1 MAQDLG
7 QLQQQI
13 ADLRREYTR
22 LTAKPAA
29 LFQVSNI
36 DEANTAIQTLS
47 RAISDAQDE
56 AAKLDAGFG
65 GIYKTVQNIVSELKK
80 GNEPIN
86 LATSAFRKLQS
97 SAEKLKLDQQG
108 LNKLTKKQLE
118 EEQKKQKIYQQT
130 IREQA
135 IQIMQDNSL
144 LTLSG
149 GMLENSLRRRV
160 EAELMTEAE
169 AAIVRAAKEG
179 FEIFEEI
186 NTLLEKTVEN
196 REKEEKALRNSLGIS
211 GALLGVIGK
220 IPILG
225 ESSREAYEKIK
236 KEAEETYE
244 ATGKYPGAFK
254 NFGKAIAETGKIF
267 VEKLRDPVVF
277 FGGLVTLLVKGFNK
291 FDQAVVGVQKRL
303 SLSREE
309 AGGLV
314 REFTTFNTLLSSA
327 DLLKSV
333 GAIQDRLGSVGT
345 VSRDTAET
353 FARLNT
359 YVGLSEEGA
368 AGLAAQAD
376 AFGKKA
382 SDAYTTSVKTTA
394 QISKQYKTTLDQR
407 AVLEAVGKASSYT
420 LVQFRGSTQAL
431 TEGIAKAKALG
442 VSIETVNKSAQGL
455 LNFQQSIEDE
465 LAAELLTGKQLNLEQ
480 ARYYALTNQQ
490 SKLMDELNG
499 QIGTYS
505 DFTAQTVLAQEAQ
518 AKALGMSVE
527 DLSDMLFKQEYMKN
541 TAQEQVT
548 TEAEAIKQR
557 IEQITLAEKLQK
569 ATDKI
574 AETFANFV
582 AGPLGSFLTDLKVI
596 SGILGFIAG
605 SQLGKLA
612 AAFGPILTQAG
623 AYLGITTA
631 TAAAS
636 TATATAVSFGAM
648 LPVILGSVGAILGIL
663 AATNADDLFSAGGGG
678 SGYGKRVLLAPE
690 GAFALNDRDNIIAT
704 TNPVKANDL
713 VSTGTNNITVAPAA
727 LPPVYTRIELNGS
740 AIGNATSRENY
751 GVGKNIYAFGGRVD
765 YSA

>member
-1 MAQDLG
+1 MAQDIN
-7 QLQQQI
+7 QLIAQI
-13 ADLRREYTR
+13 NELRQRYTD
-22 LTAKPAA
+22 LTARPAA
-29 LFQVSNI
+29 LFNVGNI
-36 DEANTAIQTLS
+36 EEANRAVNTLQ
-47 RAISDAQDE
+47 RAVADVEREQAR
-56 AAKLDAGFG
+56 LDSGFG
-65 GIYKTVQNIVSELKK
+65 GIYETIKGIVSELKK
-80 GNEPIN
+80 TSAPIN

-108 LNKLTKKQLE
+108 LNKLTRKQLE
-118 EEQKKQKIYQQT
+118 DEQKKQKIYQQT

-135 IQIMQDNSL
+135 TQIMRDNSL
-144 LTLSG
+144 LSLSG

-160 EAELMTEAE
+160 QAELMTEEE
-169 AAIVRAAKEG
+169 AAMVRAAKEG
-179 FEIFEEI
+179 FTIFEET
-186 NTLLEKTVEN
+186 NVLLAEAVRN
-196 REKEEKALRNSLGIS
+196 REKEEKALRRSLGIS
-211 GALLGVIGK
+211 AALLGAIGK
-220 IPILG
+220 IPFLG
-225 ESSREAYEKIK
+225 ESAAEAYEKIK

-244 ATGKYPGAFK
+244 ATSKYPGAFK
-254 NFGKAIAETGKIF
+254 NFGKAITETGKILI
-267 VEKLRDPVVF
+267 EKIKDPVVF
-277 FGGLVTLLVKGFNK
+277 IGSALSVLISGFNK

-303 SLSREE
+303 ALSREE
-309 AGGLV
+309 ATKLV
-314 REFTTFNTLLSSA
+314 QEFTTFNSLLSSA

-333 GAIQDRLGSVGT
+333 GAIQDKLGSVGK

-353 FARLNT
+353 FGRLNT
-359 YVGLSEEGA
+359 LVGLSEEGA
-368 AGLAAQAD
+368 AGLASQAD

-394 QISKQYKTTLDQR
+394 QISKQYKTTIDQR
-407 AVLEAVGKASSYT
+407 AVLESVGKASSYT

-431 TEGIAKAKALG
+431 TEGVAKAKALG
-442 VSIETVNKSAQGL
+442 ISLETVSKSASGL

-541 TAQEQVT
+541 TAQEQVL

-557 IEQITLAEKLQK
+557 IETLTLQEKLQK
-569 ATDKI
+569 ATEKLSD
-574 AETFANFV
+574 TFANFV
-582 AGPLGSFLTDLKVI
+582 TGPLGTFLTDIKTI
-596 SGILGFIAG
+596 SAIIGFMIG

-612 AAFGPILTQAG
+612 ASFGPVISA
-623 AYLGITTA
+623 AASYLGITTA
-631 TAAAS
+631 TAAAT

-648 LPVILGSVGAILGIL
+648 LPVILGGVGAIL
-663 AATNADDLFSAGGGG
+663 AALYATQADDLFSAGGSG
-678 SGYGKRVLLAPE
+678 SGYGKRTLIAPE

-704 TNPVKANDL
+704 TNPVNPARPT
-713 VSTGTNNITVAPAA
+713 SAGSNNITVAPAI

-740 AIGNATSRENY
+740 AIGNATSKENY